1 MKRENR
7 PFSER
12 LKGLGEPPAGSLYS
26 TVLDQSEEVLL
37 QANVNPNLVAQIV
50 EEWIEHD

>member
-1 MKRENR
+1 MKREGR
-7 PFSER
+7 SFSDR

-37 QANVNPNLVAQIV
+37 QANVNPNLVA
-50 EEWIEHD
+50 